1 MNFILEMNEEEGR
14 KMMGKGEGGEKE
26 EGKRPKLIK
35 SSPLGTH
42 DFPQTWDYFE
52 TITVYKHLTL
62 V

>member
-1 MNFILEMNEEEGR
+1 MNEEEGR